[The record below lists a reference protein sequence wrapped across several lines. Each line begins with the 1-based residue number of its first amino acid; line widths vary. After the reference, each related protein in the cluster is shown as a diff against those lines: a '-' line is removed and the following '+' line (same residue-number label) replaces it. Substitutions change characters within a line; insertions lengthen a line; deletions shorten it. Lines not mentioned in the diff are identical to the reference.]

1 MFPRTLSE
9 PDQDGPQQCD
19 QQPNS
24 DLHRPSLTCIVSMF
38 QCLFPRRLSK
48 PDQERVF
55 PNSVTF
61 DSPADQEAFVR
72 EWAQKRTGLACS
84 FKVRFYP
91 GRYAPEK
98 GGWQPPVCTWLDDES
113 TQRRRYLPA
122 ASTWRSTAI
131 IDYNARAKCCFF
143 CFCAWRMLHR
153 ASCLWPTSS
162 STSESHTSASLN
174 QVV

>member
-1 MFPRTLSE
+1 MCP
-9 PDQDGPQQCD
+9 
-19 QQPNS
+19 
-24 DLHRPSLTCIVSMF
+24 HVS
-38 QCLFPRRLSK
+38 CLFPRRLSK

-98 GGWQPPVCTWLDDES
+98 GGSQPPVC
-113 TQRRRYLPA
+113 
-122 ASTWRSTAI
+122 
-131 IDYNARAKCCFF
+131 
-143 CFCAWRMLHR
+143 M
-153 ASCLWPTSS
+153 
-162 STSESHTSASLN
+162 
-174 QVV
+174 

>member
-1 MFPRTLSE
+1 M
-9 PDQDGPQQCD
+9 
-19 QQPNS
+19 NS
-24 DLHRPSLTCIVSMF
+24 
-38 QCLFPRRLSK
+38 RLSK

-98 GGWQPPVCTWLDDES
+98 GARWMKDFEPYVPFHCCT
-113 TQRRRYLPA
+113 
-122 ASTWRSTAI
+122 
-131 IDYNARAKCCFF
+131 
-143 CFCAWRMLHR
+143 
-153 ASCLWPTSS
+153 
-162 STSESHTSASLN
+162 
-174 QVV
+174 